1 MKLEEFKEEW
11 EEIIEDYKAVK
22 VSMMRSWNE
31 DHKKEALYILYRP
44 FVSYAVPRSFYLDDV
59 KLISKDGSSITV
71 PVLYISSLF

>member
-11 EEIIEDYKAVK
+11 EEIIEDYKQVK
-22 VSMMRSWNE
+22 VSMIGSWNE

-44 FVSYAVPRSFYLDDV
+44 FISYEIPNTFNKDEV
-59 KLISKDGSSITV
+59 KLISEDGSSITV

>member
-11 EEIIEDYKAVK
+11 EEIIEDYKQVK
-22 VSMMRSWNE
+22 VSMMGSWNE

-44 FVSYAVPRSFYLDDV
+44 FVSYEIPRSFYLDDV